1 MNTIIGETIFER
13 LLKEAA
19 TNARLRTNHDLR
31 NSESDTSQRMLNA
44 LTPGTKVPVHRHLH
58 SSETVVLLK
67 GRIDEVYYDSA
78 GNETGRVA
86 LDADGANRGVQI
98 AAGQWHT
105 IEVHEPSVIIEVKD
119 GAYAPLTADELLQE
133 SV

>member
-1 MNTIIGETIFER
+1 MNIIIGETIFER

-44 LTPGTKVPVHRHLH
+44 LSPGTKVPVHRHLH

-86 LDADGANRGVQI
+86 LPLLPNSR
-98 AAGQWHT
+98 
-105 IEVHEPSVIIEVKD
+105 SVFLSRN
-119 GAYAPLTADELLQE
+119 GLRTSTSAMRLGLTTAVPDTLNFSRLRMKET
-133 SV
+133 

>member
-1 MNTIIGETIFER
+1 MNIIIGETIFER

-44 LTPGTKVPVHRHLH
+44 LSPGTKVPVHRHLH

-78 GNETGRVA
+78 GNETGRVV
-86 LDADGANRGVQI
+86 LDADGSNRGVQI

-105 IEVHEPSVIIEVKD
+105 IEVHEPSIIIEVKD

-133 SV
+133 GV